1 MQGSYQNPNTQET
14 HVLSWKTV
22 TERVTCI
29 SREDFH
35 KGCGIFQDRTHHT
48 SFHHGKVLHFFTPQA
63 QAWSHTPCWERDL
76 PRAPHLP
83 GTGRQEACV
92 NRDQYTP
99 QHNPDTLLARG
110 LVGCSPGSCLTLIS
124 TLPNSSTASNSSRT
138 VEDSLACYSP
148 WG

>member
-1 MQGSYQNPNTQET
+1 MSCHGRQLHRESPAFLERISIEDGA
-14 HVLSWKTV
+14 VFKTV
-22 TERVTCI
+22 
-29 SREDFH
+29 
-35 KGCGIFQDRTHHT
+35 HT
-48 SFHHGKVLHFFTPQA
+48 MLAFITRVLHFFTPQA
-63 QAWSHTPCWERDL
+63 HAWSHTPCWKRGL
-76 PRAPHLP
+76 PRAPHPP

-99 QHNPDTLLARG
+99 QHNPNTLLAGG

-148 WG
+148 WGRKT